1 MPEWRCQRRTGKPR
15 RQQPSFTNGILCGF
29 VDPASNS
36 FSFSFTCER
45 VTSFI
50 YTIIHIA
57 HYHFSLTSFFSS
69 SGHFV
74 FFNFLSVSFSSWT
87 ADVFLLYVYR
97 HISRYIFCIP
107 ERNFCPWGREGGRE
121 REWGIYVSVNF

>member
-15 RQQPSFTNGILCGF
+15 RQQPSFANGILCGF

-36 FSFSFTCER
+36 FSFSFPCER

-69 SGHFV
+69 SGCFV
-74 FFNFLSVSFSSWT
+74 FS
-87 ADVFLLYVYR
+87 
-97 HISRYIFCIP
+97 IFCLFLF
-107 ERNFCPWGREGGRE
+107 RHGLLMCFCFMCIAISPATSSVFQSGTSVPGEGRGEGRGS
-121 REWGIYVSVNF
+121 GVYTYL